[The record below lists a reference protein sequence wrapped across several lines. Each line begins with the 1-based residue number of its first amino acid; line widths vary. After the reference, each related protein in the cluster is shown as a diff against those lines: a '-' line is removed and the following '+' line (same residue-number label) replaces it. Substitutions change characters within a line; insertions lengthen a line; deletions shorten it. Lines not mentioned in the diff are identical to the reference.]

1 MNLVRRKRKI
11 TSSSANIVEF
21 VICGVD
27 LLERTDPGEKFRPE
41 DRNLETD
48 LVLFDIYV
56 ALLVVAGLILGEI
69 QRNI

>member
-1 MNLVRRKRKI
+1 M
-11 TSSSANIVEF
+11 
-21 VICGVD
+21 
-27 LLERTDPGEKFRPE
+27 LERTGPGEKLRPE